1 LLVAS
6 PIPNQESKTVAKS
19 FVTNV
24 ICQYGTPDSIL
35 SDQGTNFMEQ
45 LFKDICKL
53 LSIKKLHSTSYHPQ
67 TQGSVERSH
76 RTINEYEVLLTKTP
90 IIGMNFW
97 AGDDCADMTCYNPGS
112 LKLPVIHRYDCAGTK
127 FNPITGRVIRKV
139 PVPVCK

>member
-24 ICQYGTPDSIL
+24 ICQYGTPHSIL
-35 SDQGTNFMEQ
+35 SDQGTNFMGQ

-67 TQGSVERSH
+67 TQGSAERSH
-76 RTINEYEVLLTKTP
+76 RIINEYLRSFINKDANNWEEFLPYATFTYNTTP
-90 IIGMNFW
+90 HTERHLHHSN
-97 AGDDCADMTCYNPGS
+97 
-112 LKLPVIHRYDCAGTK
+112 
-127 FNPITGRVIRKV
+127 
-139 PVPVCK
+139 